1 MTDPTSLIDAAG
13 IADLHRVY
21 ADGMATVKAF
31 NGAPI
36 VTFERAGVEIGAVA
50 CITIRLANQAER
62 ATGAGT
68 AATGTEANG
77 TLKAWAD
84 AFTRSIRQGDRFVWQ
99 DQACAVTTGAIEKN
113 GVVTIEFAL
122 MTGNRGGA

>member
-1 MTDPTSLIDAAG
+1 MVLSHLSPAEAAAIRG
-13 IADLHRVY
+13 EFNKLS
-21 ADGMATVKAF
+21 ATIGEL
-31 NGAPI
+31 NDWPI

-62 ATGAGT
+62 TTGTGT

-99 DQACAVTTGAIEKN
+99 DQACAVTTGAIEKF

>member
-1 MTDPTSLIDAAG
+1 MVLSHLSPAEAADIRG
-13 IADLHRVY
+13 EFRKLS
-21 ADGMATVKAF
+21 ATIGELNDWPV
-31 NGAPI
+31 
-36 VTFERAGVEIGAVA
+36 VTFERAGMEIGAVA

-77 TLKAWAD
+77 TLKVWAD

-99 DQACAVTTGAIEKN
+99 DQACAVRTGAIEKN
-113 GVVTIEFAL
+113 GVVTIEFDL
-122 MTGNRGGA
+122 MTGNRGGG

>member
-1 MTDPTSLIDAAG
+1 MVLSHLSPSEAADIRG
-13 IADLHRVY
+13 EFRKLK
-21 ADGMATVKAF
+21 ATIGELNDWPV
-31 NGAPI
+31 

-50 CITIRLANQAER
+50 CITIRLADRAER
-62 ATGAGT
+62 TTGTGT
-68 AATGTEANG
+68 AATGTEVDG

-113 GVVTIEFAL
+113 SVVTIEFEL